1 MIIVGLR
8 DIIKIVKPYNILKK
22 KTIWPEQNNRNVP
35 AEIWVEFLEWAEI
48 LSEMKSVP
56 ICSSFF

>member
-8 DIIKIVKPYNILKK
+8 DIIKIVKPDNILK